1 MSKAILSS
9 FPPFFL
15 DNSTNTAWEDGVT
28 GIGKGQWIQFSK
40 TANGTTNP
48 VQAYANVAKNK
59 IFICKFIY
67 NKELSHH
74 YRKVKLFNSSLKYT
88 IYFGL

>member
-1 MSKAILSS
+1 M
-9 FPPFFL
+9 
-15 DNSTNTAWEDGVT
+15 T

-48 VQAYANVAKNK
+48 VQAYANVSKNK

-74 YRKVKLFNSSLKYT
+74 YRKVKLFNSSLKYAFILVSSHPVKYSKQSKLFCFSIC
-88 IYFGL
+88 IYEK